1 MFLGESPCMQL
12 TNNPGRQACF
22 RSKDLRG
29 LRLKFNYKTFEV
41 SVKIND
47 QNCVIS
53 FGYYQVLG

>member
-1 MFLGESPCMQL
+1 MLLGVSPFMQL

-29 LRLKFNYKTFEV
+29 LKLQDFEV